1 MKTGTVCLIGGGGF
15 VGRHLAAHL
24 SSAGWS
30 VHIPSRH
37 PERQRDLCVLPG
49 VQLSAADIHD
59 AQTLRE
65 LCRDCDAVINLVGIL
80 NEKGHDGRGFQRA
93 HVELAEKL
101 VAACREQGVPRL
113 LHMSALNADARETHS
128 HYLRTKGIAEDRV
141 HTAATHDLHV
151 TSFQPSVIFGPGDRF
166 FNRFGALLKIIPVA
180 FPLACP
186 DALFA
191 PVYVGDVVAAFVK
204 ALTTPA
210 TWGQRYALC
219 GPTRYTLRQLVEYT
233 ARTLGLRRHI
243 IGLSPVLSSLQSRV
257 FEYLPGKP
265 FSRDNYWSLQKHSV
279 CNAAFPAV
287 FGITPSNIETIVP
300 GYLANR
306 TQRSRYDDFRKMK
319 M

>member
-1 MKTGTVCLIGGGGF
+1 MKTGTICLIGGSGF
-15 VGRHLAAHL
+15 VGRHLAAQL

-30 VHIPSRH
+30 VRIPTRH
-37 PERQRDLCVLPG
+37 PQRQRDLCVLDG

-59 AQTLRE
+59 AQALRE
-65 LCRDCDAVINLVGIL
+65 LCRDCAAVINLVGIL

-93 HVELAEKL
+93 HVDLAEKI
-101 VAACREQGVPRL
+101 VAVCREQSVPRL
-113 LHMSALNADARETHS
+113 LHMSALNADAHETHS
-128 HYLRTKGIAEDRV
+128 HYLRTKGMAEDLV
-141 HTAATHDLHV
+141 HAAATQGLQV
-151 TSFQPSVIFGPGDRF
+151 TSFQPSVIFGPGDSF
-166 FNRFGALLKIIPVA
+166 FNRFGALLKIIPAA

-191 PVYVGDVVAAFVK
+191 PVYVGDVAAAFVK

-210 TWGQRYALC
+210 TLGQRYALC

-233 ARTLGLRRHI
+233 ARTLGLHRHI
-243 IGLSPVLSSLQSRV
+243 IGLSPALSSVQSRV

-279 CNAAFPAV
+279 CNAPFPTV
-287 FGITPSNIETIVP
+287 FGITPSSLETIVP

-306 TQRSRYDDFRKMK
+306 TQRSRYDEFRKVK

>member
-1 MKTGTVCLIGGGGF
+1 MKTGTVCLIGGSGF

-30 VHIPSRH
+30 ARIPSRH

-93 HVELAEKL
+93 HVKLAEKI

-128 HYLRTKGIAEDRV
+128 HYLRTKGIAEDLV
-141 HTAATHDLHV
+141 HTAATQDLRV
-151 TSFQPSVIFGPGDRF
+151 TSFQPSVIFGPGDSF
-166 FNRFGALLKIIPVA
+166 FNRFGALLKTIPVA

-186 DALFA
+186 EALFA
-191 PVYVGDVVAAFVK
+191 PVFVGDIAAAFIM
-204 ALTTPA
+204 ALVTPA
-210 TWGQRYALC
+210 TAGQRYALC
-219 GPTRYTLRQLVEYT
+219 GPNRYTLRQLVEFT
-233 ARTLGLRRHI
+233 ARTLGLQRRI
-243 IGLSPVLSSLQSRV
+243 IGLSPGLSSLQSRV

-265 FSRDNYWSLQKHSV
+265 FSRDNYWSLQKPSI
-279 CNAAFPAV
+279 CTAPFPEIFA
-287 FGITPSNIETIVP
+287 ITPSSIEAIVP

-306 TQRSRYDDFRKMK
+306 TARSCYDEFRKMK
-319 M
+319 P